1 MVPTVIRCILDSVIL
16 PRDTHFLY
24 EIISSE
30 DQYLYSTKLRFYSEQ
45 NFEQW
50 LYQRLN
56 HDFHDFYII
65 RDTHSSSIFGYVH
78 NYDFSLTDG
87 HCKLVVC
94 IAPKFRATGI
104 GSVAAIL
111 FMQQLFDM
119 YPLRKLYSTIYDYN
133 RESLR
138 SNLAA
143 GFTLEGT
150 IQEYRY
156 FNGKF
161 HDMHYL
167 SISREQFKKTLGKL
181 VGPCFA

>member
-1 MVPTVIRCILDSVIL
+1 MVLDVAGCILTPVVL
-16 PRDTHFLY
+16 PRDTRFLY
-24 EIISSE
+24 EMMTAE

-45 NFEQW
+45 GFEQW

-65 RDTHSSSIFGYVH
+65 RDAHASKVMGYVH

-87 HCKLVVC
+87 HCKLAVC
-94 IAPKFRATGI
+94 IAPGYRATGI
-104 GSVAAIL
+104 GSIAAIMFMHRL
-111 FMQQLFDM
+111 FGL

-133 RESLR
+133 SESLR
-138 SNLAA
+138 GNLAA

-150 IQEYRY
+150 IREYRY
-156 FNGKF
+156 FDSRF

-167 SISREQFKKTLGKL
+167 SISRERFENTIGKL
-181 VGPCFA
+181 VKSCSV